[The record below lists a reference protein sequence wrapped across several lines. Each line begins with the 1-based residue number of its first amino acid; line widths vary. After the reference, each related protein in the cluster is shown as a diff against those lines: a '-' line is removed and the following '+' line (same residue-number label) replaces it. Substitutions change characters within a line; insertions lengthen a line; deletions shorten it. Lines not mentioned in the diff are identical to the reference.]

1 MNQHRTSRGLV
12 GFAARHRAATAFL
25 LLFMMASPA
34 RPDDRQLLQA
44 NSGAN
49 TNVLLILDTSTSMN
63 NDFSDIYRLP
73 VFMDDFIYPE
83 GTVAAAGSKFGIAKS
98 VLRQVLTN
106 TAGVNWAF
114 ATYRNP
120 YQTFGAADNSVGD
133 SSRGQPPIGYP
144 IGGAT
149 LAGQALENGGLEW
162 VYFADS
168 LYPLGGAI
176 SSIFPAAK
184 YPDVQQV
191 RFLQIGSTAPHRY
204 GTPGQPDLPPYTF
217 TPSNPDPRFP
227 YPGPNPGIW
236 RGAFG
241 PKAGADETPCSFDP
255 AENCPMVVYRSPGK
269 PGFELRMH
277 IVNGSNYSDPFVVVE
292 IEEWGPPAAPT
303 PTPSLTPT
311 VTDTP
316 TSTRTSTN
324 TRTPTNTRTSTNTP
338 PPTFTPTATF
348 TPITPSNTPTQT
360 NTFTP

>member
-133 SSRGQPPIGYP
+133 SSRSQPPIGYP

-149 LAGQALENGGLEW
+149 LAGDALENCGLEW
-162 VYFADS
+162 FYFANK
-168 LYPLGGAI
+168 LYPLGQPI
-176 SSIFPAAK
+176 SSVFPAAN
-184 YPDVQQV
+184 YPDVQQG
-191 RFLQIGSTAPHRY
+191 RFLQMGHKVPHIY
-204 GTPGQPDLPPYTF
+204 GTPGQPDLPPYTIN
-217 TPSNPDPRFP
+217 PSNPDTRFP
-227 YPGPNPGIW
+227 YPGQDPGIW

-241 PKAGADETPCSFDP
+241 PHGLNEGL
-255 AENCPMVVYRSPGK
+255 VVYRSPGK
-269 PGFELRMH
+269 PGFELRMQ
-277 IVNGSNYSDPFVVVE
+277 IVAGNYADPFVVVQIDE
-292 IEEWGPPAAPT
+292 YGPPAAPT

-311 VTDTP
+311 VTRTATP
-316 TSTRTSTN
+316 TRTATQ
-324 TRTPTNTRTSTNTP
+324 TRTPTQTRTQTNTPLPTNTITPTFTARATSTNTP
-338 PPTFTPTATF
+338 TRTNTL
-348 TPITPSNTPTQT
+348 TPSNTATAT
-360 NTFTP
+360 

>member
-133 SSRGQPPIGYP
+133 SSRSQPPIGYP

-149 LAGQALENGGLEW
+149 LAGDALENGGLEW
-162 VYFADS
+162 FYFADS
-168 LYPLGGAI
+168 LYPSGNAI
-176 SSIFPAAK
+176 SSVFPCIDSVSCT
-184 YPDVQQV
+184 YPDIQGG
-191 RFLQIGSTAPHRY
+191 RFLQMGHKVPHIY
-204 GTPGQPDLPPYTF
+204 GTPGQPDLPPYTQ
-217 TPSNPDPRFP
+217 NP
-227 YPGPNPGIW
+227 
-236 RGAFG
+236 A
-241 PKAGADETPCSFDP
+241 
-255 AENCPMVVYRSPGK
+255 SPDT
-269 PGFELRMH
+269 R
-277 IVNGSNYSDPFVVVE
+277 
-292 IEEWGPPAAPT
+292 PP
-303 PTPSLTPT
+303 
-311 VTDTP
+311 
-316 TSTRTSTN
+316 
-324 TRTPTNTRTSTNTP
+324 
-338 PPTFTPTATF
+338 
-348 TPITPSNTPTQT
+348 
-360 NTFTP
+360 